1 MMAVGNK
8 KMSEIQATF
17 YPPTL
22 MPPFMDC
29 YPPTKLDL
37 SLYDSGSIGYFHNY
51 RNETL
56 SKFSVSSSIQL
67 IKTYDVEKFFY

>member
-8 KMSEIQATF
+8 KMSETQATF

-22 MPPFMDC
+22 IPSFIDS

-37 SLYDSGSIGYFHNY
+37 SLYDSGSIGYFQNY

-56 SKFSVSSSIQL
+56 SKFSVKSSSIQL
-67 IKTYDVEKFFY
+67 IKTYNIE